1 MAIPDTSS
9 SIERVTS
16 AHRARYPAYRELLA
30 RTDGPAGS
38 SWGIFGRD
46 DQLGTLNFI
55 GPAESAAAAAL
66 ARDGRVF
73 DLDYP
78 LNTFVPSLA
87 GTRPATEH
95 HVFANNPNH
104 RDDWLDHF
112 YLQSTSQIDGLRHMR
127 HPSHG
132 FYNGVAD
139 ERIVAGSPDLGIQ
152 LVARHGIVARGVLL
166 DLPRYYSHVGRSFD
180 VTTNHAVTSADLC
193 GAAELHGVEL
203 RRGDVVLMRTG
214 WAGHYLGLSPEGQAH
229 LRANWGSPGIEQS
242 HDMLA
247 FLWDT
252 GVALFA
258 SDNAGVEAFPVDP
271 HSPFVDPDEPLP
283 ERGPSHNGMIHRELI
298 ALLGLSLGELWRLDE
313 LADACAA
320 DGRYEF
326 LLTAKPLAVTG
337 GVGSPPNAMAVR

>member
-1 MAIPDTSS
+1 MAVRENVSQDELPVRTRP
-9 SIERVTS
+9 EE
-16 AHRARYPAYRELLA
+16 YPSYRELLS
-30 RTDGPAGS
+30 RGDGPPGS
-38 SWGIFGRD
+38 SWGVFGPD
-46 DQLGTLNFI
+46 DQIGTLNFI
-55 GPAESAAAAAL
+55 GPAQSAAAAAL
-66 ARDGRVF
+66 AREGRVF

-87 GTRPATEH
+87 GTRPPTEH
-95 HVFANNPNH
+95 HLFSNNPNH
-104 RDDWLDHF
+104 RDDWLDRF

-127 HPSHG
+127 HPAHG

-139 ERIVAGSPDLGIQ
+139 ERIVSGSPDLGIQ

-166 DLPRYYSHVGRSFD
+166 DLPRYYTHVGQTFD
-180 VTTNHAVTSADLC
+180 VTMNHAVTVADLR
-193 GAAELHGVEL
+193 GTAELHGVEL
-203 RRGDVVLMRTG
+203 RRGDAVLMRTG
-214 WAGHYLGLSPEGQAH
+214 WAGHYLGLSADAQAH

-242 HDMLA
+242 HEMLG

-271 HSPFVDPDEPLP
+271 RSPFVDPDEALP

-320 DGRYEF
+320 DARYEF

-337 GVGSPPNAMAVR
+337 GVGSPPNAMAIR